1 MFERILV
8 AVDGGEQSK
17 PVLEMACALAD
28 KYDAKLGIVYVAEP
42 QDVSDELVQVAEI
55 EGVIRAPSYSQ
66 SLESLDYMGRSR
78 MRDEI
83 QHGAAIGRL
92 AEQVGQQVVAEAEAF
107 TKSQNVK
114 AVKTFVRSG
123 DIADGHLA
131 DLLALDTETVDLMN
145 KTGDTLL
152 DCFIFCGDDTM
163 VKDVWSAGRHMVR
176 DGRHVARAG
185 IEAAYRKT
193 ATSLMERL

>member
-17 PVLEMACALAD
+17 PVLEMACAVAD

-83 QHGAAIGRL
+83 QHGAVIGRL

-123 DIADGHLA
+123 DIADAILAVANQAKA
-131 DLLALDTETVDLMN
+131 DLIVLGHERRSMLRSLIHKSVAEGVNSKAKCPCL
-145 KTGDTLL
+145 
-152 DCFIFCGDDTM
+152 IF
-163 VKDVWSAGRHMVR
+163 
-176 DGRHVARAG
+176 
-185 IEAAYRKT
+185 AA
-193 ATSLMERL
+193 